1 MGVQSPMTAF
11 LLDVIR
17 MISMT
22 VINALGMAR
31 GRELPLRVPET
42 TNKFLRVSAK
52 PRLMPVSAGSASRPP
67 SLLPRGDDSDEFIA
81 RASGI
86 FRGKRPAIGLAFA
99 ALCSLFVLSSA
110 SSSAQ
115 GTMNFGA
122 SLFEARVCDLI
133 RVDDGIVNSWVGAT
147 NWNVSAN
154 PLFATGAT
162 VSISSQGGSLEF
174 SFDGI
179 TYSSSVTTASATG
192 GTVTFQSVYVRG
204 TMGAHTLVLS
214 SSGYFNTTASL
225 TLSFGAAAQLRF
237 VEMIAAVNTAGSDLQ
252 TTTASTNVV
261 VELLDCSGNHVNSTG
276 DVISIASTPSG
287 VTTANFAV
295 TTATGGYATFSGLR
309 LNTTGTYT
317 LTATGVVGSTTS
329 NLFAIVP
336 AAPAAAAIVSGP
348 DIIGAC
354 TTSATPFVAHVYD
367 GFGNLATNA
376 SINLTLAT
384 SATVMSM
391 SGNVVAAVEGVATF
405 TNFTIGNTEGTVH
418 YMQVTE
424 ASIAGRTT
432 TASLY
437 ITSGSPIANTNLVFL
452 TQPTTTASGG
462 IVAGTNGSVS
472 VRLTDCAG
480 NLATSASYIV
490 YMDEF
495 SGTMFFGT
503 DGDCSSFTS
512 KIATTASVNGIAT
525 FSNMAVA
532 AQSGFSYFLFA
543 HMTTASGSTLTSQFS
558 SVSFPVIAGTS
569 AVARF
574 VPANS
579 PNLSE
584 IAGVDNIADPSNIVE
599 VRLTDCFGNLVTST
613 GTFTV
618 TMSSVPT
625 GIDGLTV
632 TTGTAGLATFTNLT
646 ITTASVEGTAY
657 TLTATPS
664 IAGSGTTSAVVTV
677 YPGAPNHLHFTVQPS
692 TTPSGSHVP
701 GVGGDNV
708 VVAVHDEFNNVTA
721 TGNPTIT
728 LSTTAALT
736 LAGNSINANG
746 GYATFTGLTATG
758 TTGTYRLLATSASVV
773 TGDLS
778 NPFQLVAGTPVA
790 LRFNI
795 QPSTT
800 CNGGILNLFSLSPV
814 DAQGN
819 VVTTSGS
826 FTVNFTASGSSTAV
840 VSPTTAFG
848 NNGTTGS
855 ITGYTFT
862 ASLAGYYNITAT
874 TGNIQN
880 FPGLTLAGTS
890 ATILMDN
897 IYLDINDPTIPAVV
911 CVNPMGPIQWGVFD
925 ACVQPLVRTTATIT
939 ATLNGPTS
947 GLTGNVTTANYNWN
961 GFFTNMVITD
971 PVPGLY
977 SITFATLS
985 VTGATLTTTSSFVVD
1000 AQQMR
1005 FTTVPSTTCVST
1017 VLNNFTLNFAD
1028 ACGSTINMSTTVTL
1042 SVTGGATL
1050 TPSVMTSANGNA
1062 TFSGVTFMTS
1072 TAGTYT
1078 ITATAVNWQGSTL
1091 TTSAVFT
1098 VDASNIAFSGPS
1110 PNAIPCGTTT
1120 SFVSTF
1126 RDNCGNLVPSI
1137 NNNVTVSINNG
1148 GQLNGSTSVTV
1159 SAVNGVATF
1168 NGVMVN
1174 GVVGTTYTLTATGL
1188 SATGAT
1194 VMGTTTITVTP
1205 GVPSQVVF
1213 SVQPSTTGIAGV
1225 NLSTTPQVSVLDVCG
1240 NVVPTAVYQV
1250 SYSIAPASTNTS
1262 ATLNVAP
1269 TNGLVTVNGN
1279 STFTGVNIQQTGT
1292 YMLNAVANFV
1302 SYTPPA
1308 GYGPAPTQLTVT
1320 SASFVILPNVA
1331 YKLGIVQQPSVVNL
1345 ANTVFTT
1352 ATVVEVQDQYSN
1364 RVTTESGRTISMAI
1378 ASGTP
1383 GAALN
1388 GTTSVTTVN
1397 GLATFSSLKINK
1409 TGTYTLSANSSGIT
1423 SATTIA
1429 VEVISGPAVQ
1439 LGYTI
1444 QPVFNQNI
1452 TAASL
1457 FTVTVEA
1464 QDAGGNYVSTN
1475 ATIGIQIGTNGGTY
1489 TSGTLTLSTSNP
1501 VVSTNGIAS
1510 FTVSIDKIG
1519 VYTLLATGSSIT
1531 STGTQTL
1538 VSTTSNL
1545 FNIVAGTPVK
1555 LTLINQPSNGMAGV
1569 ALATQPY
1576 IQIQDAGGNPV
1587 SGGAADGNGTIIG
1600 NEDVTINTTVIFT
1613 PTPPYTTVSTPIT
1626 FTVNANPVFTGVT
1639 GEAQYSGLTFYTA
1652 GNYQIVVNHTNI
1664 DGGPTFTSATS
1675 ASFTIVP
1682 NTASST
1688 TSYVMQPTTQVTV
1701 GTATT
1706 FSTYLRDAWNNR
1718 TTMGTINIARTYGDG
1733 TLSATSVTG
1742 VTDATITYT
1751 AGTDATI
1758 DPPVGSNDVQ
1768 INLTVSGVDITGPL
1782 GTSSSPIFYDQLPS
1796 DAAATKATISAA
1808 ANSAVVGGN
1817 PVTLTVNAFDQY
1829 GNPTTTGTV
1838 YVEVVN
1844 GGGSLATG
1852 SAGVTFNGAT
1862 RATLTGQFSYTLNY
1876 LTGTNASLNGVINA
1890 SVTNYATLGG
1900 THIVGS
1906 PIIIDQVPSTV
1917 AVISTLSADFS
1928 SIMVGGVVG
1937 NTNNCSIPTTA
1948 TITVGAVDQYG
1959 NPTTTGTVTLTM
1971 TQGDGMLVNP
1981 SAGAVLAGNQV
1992 TMTGHTS
1999 YTVQYRSGINATIN
2013 GVFTAV
2019 TSTSGTLVGSPLTID
2034 QVPGVATTATS
2045 TIATTS
2051 TELEANGYAT
2061 AFITVQ
2067 LRDIYSNTTSTLCGQ
2082 TPGLTFVPSTAGT
2095 LVSTTATNVGFGQ
2108 YQWQFV
2114 AGTRA
2119 GITVEFT
2126 GRLNGLALQTST
2138 ASIRL
2143 VPGPASASTSTVSA
2157 SPNTI
2162 TVGGSTST
2170 VTVQLRD
2177 AFGNAIIDDADCVR
2191 LFVTSGPGSVTQIP
2205 TYAGFGTGT
2214 WTGTYTSSGT
2224 PGAVVISAFVDSDG
2238 QPNCTFP
2245 GAGYEAI
2252 LDTAQINVIPGP
2264 AVAATS
2270 TIVGAASSVVV
2281 GQAVNFTVT
2290 LRDQFGNLTTNGT
2303 VSVAVENGGGSLTA
2317 TVGGVINNSTT
2328 GTVTGVTSA
2337 TFTYTAGTNASLNA
2351 VIAARISGSHIV
2363 NSPLTI
2369 DQVPAAVSVTTST
2382 VSANMTTLQV
2392 ACPAPTATVAVQL
2405 RDQYGNNT
2413 NYLGGQTFTLTSSG
2427 PAGFGSLSG
2436 QPITS
2441 VDVNGATTATFTAGT
2456 TATISGT
2463 VTAQINSVAINGSPI
2478 TITQVPGV
2486 PYAVAIT
2493 TQPGNGTGGSPIA
2506 PQPVV
2511 RIVDCNG
2518 NTVTGT
2524 SGTVVTAVINSQT
2537 SPSTP
2542 VGTITAGATATVV
2555 NGVATFS
2562 NLTINKIGTYTVR
2575 FEATGLNN
2583 ALSNSFVISVGPA
2596 AQLAFLV
2603 EPTDT
2608 RAGEIMNPNVQVEVQ
2623 DLGGNHVVTSASINL
2638 AIGTNP
2644 TAGAPGLNIGGG
2656 ATVPTTTG
2664 TAVFTNLS
2672 INKAAAGYTLH
2683 ATGFTLG
2690 SGSVVLTSTT
2700 STAFN
2705 ITANAAAQVAFR
2717 VHPPLQT
2724 TVGTILSPAPVVE
2737 VQDAYGNY
2745 VATSATISVTIGNN
2759 PGGSVLS
2766 GTQTITT
2773 ANGVATFSNLSL
2785 DKVGLGYTL
2794 SASTPGLLP
2803 GSSNAFN
2810 ITSGPAMRVVFIA
2823 EPSGNNIASEPFTT
2837 QPVVEIQDIG
2847 GNRVSTN
2854 AAVTVSIALNGG
2866 TFTTGTLSGVATLN
2880 TINGRATFSGLSI
2893 DKIGNY
2899 TLKVESG
2906 ALASDTTGVF
2916 TIITGAPYRLGFY
2929 TEPGNG
2935 MAGDALNQQPVVQ
2948 VQDKGGNHISNNIN
2962 TSVTLSIGSGPGVI
2976 TSVAQNPVNTFAG
2989 FANFTGLTFNTA
3001 GCYTVVASASGLVSA
3016 TSGTFCIVPNTANA
3030 TTSTIVAATSVIA
3043 GDPTTLVVTRRDRF
3057 NNLTTTGTVDLAIAQ
3072 GGGSLAA
3079 TVVNG
3084 NTVTTNVVYVA
3095 GTNASVNAV
3104 ITAQITGANIV
3115 GSPATIDII
3124 PGPAVP
3130 AASRIASASPTV
3142 VAGQTVALTVTM
3154 GDRYYNPTTNGTV
3167 ALAINQGGGSLSSS
3181 TVTGTTMATVT
3192 YTAGT
3197 NAAVDAIITAQIT
3210 GANVVGSPLSIDIIP
3225 GVIAATTST
3234 VTPTSVTVTV
3244 GNTTSV
3250 TVFKRDQYGNPTT
3263 NGTVTATVL
3272 NAVAAGNAS
3281 IAGVVDN
3288 GTTATVTYQAGTI
3301 AGANIAQIQTLA
3313 NGVAIAPNVQV
3324 TQLAGP
3330 SVAAQSTLTP
3340 TSASVVVGGNTT
3352 LFTVNKRD
3360 IYGNPTTIGTV
3371 SVTITDNGTGGATIG
3386 SVDNG
3391 TTATITYTSGTTAG
3405 VSIAQVNARIS
3416 GTHVQ
3421 GSPANVTQLA
3431 ATVSAITST
3440 ISPAGPAT
3448 VTVGGNTQ
3456 TFTVTKRDVYGNLTT
3471 TGTITVTGT
3480 DFGSNGGSV
3489 NTVTSGSIM
3498 TVTYSSGT
3506 MAGNNRFQI
3515 NARVGGTD
3523 IVNSPVLI
3531 NQIAD
3536 VPARLV
3542 VLAAGNPDAPLFD
3555 VFTTPPPVLAEA
3567 SQGIAFPVTL
3577 GLTDAYGNATNANAT
3592 FTVTVGGTA
3601 GATGTFT
3608 FTNGATS
3615 ASTTVTPATGGVNL
3629 TATFAEGGS
3638 IASTTLTIT
3647 TVHAALAL
3655 SYPTPQVLTVNQP
3668 SVTIN
3673 PIRTGGRPAFTYSIV
3688 AGALPPGLSLNT
3700 STGVITG
3707 VPTDTVLAADTTIIR
3722 VVDIN
3727 GSVDQARVQWR
3738 VNAALT
3744 IYYATTNTLV
3754 INQNYTID
3762 PVVIGGTSPYV
3773 FSTVAGALPAG
3784 LSLNT
3789 STGRISG
3796 APTTTG
3802 TYSVT
3807 VRAVD
3812 ANGAA
3817 DNASLQI
3824 VVVTS
3829 GTQPT
3834 AVNLKAVLQGAHVG
3848 GGSMSTSLNTQG
3860 LIPTTD
3866 PYGQNVTAA
3875 TVPATAVDWVSIEF
3889 RPATDNT
3896 VTIADTVGFVLSN
3909 GNIVAADGSAQIQMA
3924 PTSLPSGSYY
3934 VVVRH
3939 RNHIAVMSAVPV
3951 VLSPNSSTQYNFS
3964 SAQGQAFTSFQQPM
3978 VQVDS
3983 APDVYALVAGDED
3996 QDGIINANDRV
4007 NVRNDSG
4014 QLGYRS
4020 TDLSLDGIVNAVDRV
4035 ISRNNTFRAT
4045 QVP

>member
-1 MGVQSPMTAF
+1 MTAF

-22 VINALGMAR
+22 VINALGMAK

-42 TNKFLRVSAK
+42 TNRFLRVSAK

-110 SSSAQ
+110 SSFAQ

-122 SLFEARVCDLI
+122 SLFESRSCDLI
-133 RVDDGIVNSWVGAT
+133 RVDDGITNSWVGAT
-147 NWNVSAN
+147 NWNTSAN

-162 VSISSQGGSLEF
+162 VSLTSSGGSLMF

-179 TYSSSVTTASATG
+179 TYTSSITTASATG
-192 GTVTFQSVYVRG
+192 GTVSFQSVYVRG
-204 TMGAHTLVLS
+204 AAGSYTLVLS
-214 SSGYFNTTASL
+214 STGYFNTTASL
-225 TLSFGAAAQLRF
+225 TISAGIAAQIRF
-237 VEMIAAVNTAGSDLQ
+237 TEDIAAVNTAGADLQ
-252 TTTASTNVV
+252 TTTASTNIV

-276 DVISIASTPSG
+276 NVLTISSTAPG
-287 VTTANFAV
+287 VTTANFLV
-295 TTATGGYATFSGLR
+295 TTATGGYATFNGLR
-309 LNTTGTYT
+309 LNTSGTYT
-317 LTATGVVGSTTS
+317 LTATGASVGSTTS
-329 NLFAIVP
+329 NVFAIVP
-336 AAPAAAAIVSGP
+336 AAPAEAFIVSGP
-348 DIIGAC
+348 SIMGAC
-354 TTSATPFVAHVYD
+354 TTNATPFVANVYD

-376 SINLTLAT
+376 SITLTLTT
-384 SATVMSM
+384 SASVVSIG
-391 SGNVVAAVEGVATF
+391 GNTAAAVSGVSTF
-405 TNFTIGNTEGTVH
+405 TNFAIGSTAGNVY

-424 ASIAGRTT
+424 ASIHGNTT
-432 TASLY
+432 TSSLTV
-437 ITSGSPIANTNLVFL
+437 IAGQPTSNTGLVFL
-452 TQPTTTASGG
+452 TQPTTTAVGG

-480 NLATSASYIV
+480 NLATSASYLV
-490 YMDEF
+490 YIDEF

-512 KIATTASVNGIAT
+512 KISTTLSVNGIAE
-525 FSNMAVA
+525 FPNMAA
-532 AQSGFSYFLFA
+532 SAQSGFSYFLFA

-558 SVSFPVIAGTS
+558 SISFPLITGTS
-569 AVARF
+569 STIRF

-579 PNLSE
+579 PNTSE
-584 IAGVDNIADPSNIVE
+584 IVGIDNIADPSNIVE
-599 VRLTDCFGNLVTST
+599 VRITDCFGNLVTTT
-613 GTFTV
+613 GSFTV

-625 GIDGLTV
+625 GITGLTV
-632 TTGTAGLATFTNLT
+632 TTGSAGIATFTNLT
-646 ITTASVEGTAY
+646 ITTASVNGTEY

-664 IAGSGTTSAVVTV
+664 TPGTNTTSAVVTV

-701 GVGGDNV
+701 GTTGPDV
-708 VVAVHDEFNNVTA
+708 VVTVQDEFHNTTA
-721 TGNPTIT
+721 TGNPSIT

-736 LAGNSINANG
+736 LSGNTLNATG

-758 TTGTYRLLATSASVV
+758 TTGTYQLFATSASVL
-773 TGDLS
+773 TGEVS
-778 NPFQLVAGTPVA
+778 AQFQLVAGTPVA

-800 CNGGILNLFSLSPV
+800 CVGGALNNFSLSPV

-826 FTVNFTASGSSTAV
+826 FTVNFSVLSSTTASGSI
-840 VSPTTAFG
+840 SPNTAFG
-848 NNGTTGS
+848 NTGTTGS
-855 ITGYTFT
+855 ISGYTFT
-862 ASLAGYYNITAT
+862 PSHAGYYNIQAT
-874 TGNIQN
+874 TGNLSN

-890 ATILMDN
+890 ATFVMDN
-897 IYLDINDPTIPAVV
+897 RILDINDPTIPAVV
-911 CVNPMGPIQWGVFD
+911 CVNPMGAIQYGVFD
-925 ACVQPLVRTTATIT
+925 VCVQPLVRTSATIT
-939 ATLNGPTS
+939 ATLNGPTT
-947 GLTGNVTTANYNWN
+947 GVTGNVTTATNNWT
-961 GFFTNMVITD
+961 GFFTNLVITD
-971 PVPGLY
+971 PVPGNY

-985 VTGATLTTTSSFVVD
+985 VTGATLTTSSSFIVD
-1000 AQQMR
+1000 AQQIA
-1005 FTTVPSTTCVST
+1005 FATQPSTTCVST
-1017 VLNNFTLNFAD
+1017 VLNDFTLALRD
-1028 ACGSTINMSTTVTL
+1028 ACNSAINISTTVTL
-1042 SVTGGATL
+1042 SVSGGATL
-1050 TPSVMTSANGNA
+1050 TPNTMMSTGGMA

-1078 ITATAVNWQGSTL
+1078 ITATAVNFQGNTL
-1091 TTSAVFT
+1091 TIMSAPFT
-1098 VDASNIAFSGPS
+1098 VDANHIDFAGPMPS
-1110 PNAIPCGTTT
+1110 AIPCGTTT
-1120 SFVSTF
+1120 NFVATF
-1126 RDNCGNLVPSI
+1126 RDNCENVVPSI
-1137 NNNVTVSINNG
+1137 TNNVTVSIDNG

-1159 SAVNGVATF
+1159 AAVNGTATF
-1168 NGVMVN
+1168 TGITVN
-1174 GVVGTTYTLTATGL
+1174 GLVGTTYTLTATGL

-1205 GVPSQVVF
+1205 GVPSEIVF

-1225 NLSTTPQVSVLDVCG
+1225 NLSTTPQISVLDMCG
-1240 NVVPTAVYQV
+1240 NVVPTAVYQI
-1250 SYSIAPASTNTS
+1250 SYSVAPASTNTG
-1262 ATLNVAP
+1262 ATLNVQP

-1279 STFTGVNIQQTGT
+1279 STFTGVNLEQTGT

-1302 SYTPPA
+1302 SYTPPV
-1308 GYGPAPTQLTVT
+1308 GYGPAPTQLSVT

-1331 YKLGIVQQPSVVNL
+1331 YRLGLIQQPPATNL
-1345 ANTVFTT
+1345 ANTLFTT
-1352 ATVVEVQDQYSN
+1352 ATVVEVQDQFGN

-1378 ASGTP
+1378 VSGTP
-1383 GAALN
+1383 GAVLS
-1388 GTTSVTTVN
+1388 GTTSTTTVN

-1409 TGTYTLSANSSGIT
+1409 VGTYTLAANSSGIT

-1429 VEVISGPAVQ
+1429 FDVISGPAVQ

-1457 FTVTVEA
+1457 FTVTVET
-1464 QDAGGNYVSTN
+1464 QDAGGNYVNTN
-1475 ATIGIQIGTNGGTY
+1475 ATVGIQIGTNGGTY
-1489 TSGTLTLSTSNP
+1489 TTGTLTISTSNP

-1519 VYTLLATGSSIT
+1519 VYTLVVTGASAT

-1555 LTLINQPSNGMAGV
+1555 LTLINQPSNGTAGV

-1600 NEDVTINTTVIFT
+1600 NEDVTINTTVSFT

-1626 FTVNANPVFTGVT
+1626 FTVNANPIFTGVT
-1639 GEAQYSGLTFYTA
+1639 GEAQYAGLTFYTA
-1652 GNYQIVVNHTNI
+1652 GIYQITVNHTNI
-1664 DGGPTFTSATS
+1664 DGGPTFTSTTS

-1688 TSYVMQPTTQVTV
+1688 TSYVIQPTTQVTV

-1718 TTMGTINIARTYGDG
+1718 TTTGTINIARTYGDG
-1733 TLSATSVTG
+1733 TLSTTNVTG

-1758 DPPVGSNDVQ
+1758 DPPVGINDVQ
-1768 INLTVSGVDITGPL
+1768 INLTVGGVDISGPL

-1796 DAAATKATISAA
+1796 TSAA
-1808 ANSAVVGGN
+1808 INSYIAASAASAIVGGN
-1817 PVTLTVNAFDQY
+1817 PVTLTVNAVDQY
-1829 GNPTTTGTV
+1829 GNPTTTGTI
-1838 YVEVVN
+1838 YVEVVD
-1844 GGGSLATG
+1844 GGGTLATG
-1852 SAGVTFNGAT
+1852 SAGVTFNGST
-1862 RATLTGQFSYTLNY
+1862 QATLVGQFSYTLNY

-1890 SVTNYATLGG
+1890 SVNNYVTAGG
-1900 THIVGS
+1900 THITGS
-1906 PIIIDQVPSTV
+1906 PVIIDQVPSTV
-1917 AVISTLSADFS
+1917 AIISTLSSNFS
-1928 SIMVGGVVG
+1928 SIMVGGIVG
-1937 NTNNCSIPTTA
+1937 NTNTCGTPTTA
-1948 TITVGAVDQYG
+1948 TLTVATVDQYG
-1959 NPTTTGTVTLTM
+1959 NPTTTGTVTLTF
-1971 TQGDGMLVNP
+1971 TQGGGMLANP
-1981 SAGAVLAGNQV
+1981 SAGAMIAGNQV
-1992 TMTGHTS
+1992 TMTGQTS
-1999 YTVQYRSGINATIN
+1999 YTVQYVSSIDASIDAM
-2013 GVFTAV
+2013 FTAV
-2019 TSTSGTLVGSPLTID
+2019 TSTGGTLVGSPLTID
-2034 QVPGVATTATS
+2034 QAPGVATTATS

-2051 TELEANGYAT
+2051 TELEANGTAT
-2061 AFITVQ
+2061 AFITMQ
-2067 LRDIYSNTTSTLCGQ
+2067 LSDIYNNTTSTLCAQ

-2108 YQWQFV
+2108 YRWQFV
-2114 AGTRA
+2114 AGTVA

-2143 VPGPASASTSTVSA
+2143 VPGPASITTSTVSA

-2170 VTVQLRD
+2170 ITVQLRD
-2177 AFGNAIIDDADCVR
+2177 AFGNTIIDDADCVR
-2191 LFVTSGPGSVTQIP
+2191 LFVTSGPGSVTQSP

-2224 PGAVVISAFVDSDG
+2224 PGQVVISAFLKADG
-2238 QPNCTFP
+2238 QPTCTFP
-2245 GAGYEAI
+2245 GPGYFAI

-2270 TIVGAASSVVV
+2270 TIVGSTSSVVV
-2281 GQAVNFTVT
+2281 GQTMDFTVT

-2303 VSVAVENGGGSLTA
+2303 VNVSLENGGGSLTA
-2317 TVGGVINNSTT
+2317 TVGGTIDNSTT
-2328 GTVTGVTSA
+2328 GTVTGVTTAS
-2337 TFTYTAGTNASLNA
+2337 FTYTAGTNASLNA
-2351 VIAARISGSHIV
+2351 EIAARIAGSHIV
-2363 NSPLTI
+2363 NSPLII
-2369 DQVPAAVSVTTST
+2369 DQVPAVAVTSNSF
-2382 VSANMTTLQV
+2382 VLASATTLQV
-2392 ACPAPTATVAVQL
+2392 ACPAPTASVTVQL

-2413 NYLGGQTFTLTSSG
+2413 GNLGGQPFVLTSSG
-2427 PAGFGSLSG
+2427 PLGFGSIGG

-2441 VDVNGATTATFTAGT
+2441 VDMNGATTATFTAGT
-2456 TATISGT
+2456 TATISGSI
-2463 VTAQINSVAINGSPI
+2463 TAQLNSADIGGSPI
-2478 TITQVPGV
+2478 GITQVPGV
-2486 PYAVAIT
+2486 PYAVAIM

-2524 SGTVVTAVINSQT
+2524 SGTVIMAVINSQT

-2542 VGTITAGATATVV
+2542 VGTILANTSATVV
-2555 NGVATFS
+2555 NGVATYT
-2562 NLTINKIGTYTVR
+2562 NLKIDKIGTYTLR
-2575 FEATGLNN
+2575 FETPGLITAT
-2583 ALSNSFVISVGPA
+2583 SSTFVISVGPA

-2603 EPTDT
+2603 NPSDT
-2608 RAGEIMNPNVQVEVQ
+2608 RAGDIMSPNVQVEVQ
-2623 DLGGNHVVTSASINL
+2623 DLGGNHVTTSASINL
-2638 AIGTNP
+2638 AIGINP
-2644 TAGAPGLNIGGG
+2644 TPGAPGMNIGGG

-2664 TAVFTNLS
+2664 TAVFTDLS
-2672 INKAAAGYTLH
+2672 INKAANGYTLY

-2690 SGSVVLTSTT
+2690 SASVVLTPAT
-2700 STAFN
+2700 SATFN
-2705 ITANAAAQVAFR
+2705 IIANVAAQVAFR
-2717 VHPPLQT
+2717 VHPPLQS
-2724 TVGTILSPAPVVE
+2724 TVGTILNPAPVVE

-2745 VATSATISVTIGNN
+2745 VNTVATISVTIGNN
-2759 PGGSVLS
+2759 SGGSVLS
-2766 GTQTITT
+2766 GTQTITSAT
-2773 ANGVATFSNLSL
+2773 GVATFSNLSL

-2794 SASTPGLLP
+2794 SASSPGLLP
-2803 GSSNAFN
+2803 GSSNAFD
-2810 ITSGPAMRVVFIA
+2810 IVSGPPVRVVFIA
-2823 EPSGNNIASEPFTT
+2823 EPSGNNIAAESFTT

-2847 GNRVSTN
+2847 GNRVNTN
-2854 AAVTVSIALNGG
+2854 ATVTVSIALNGG
-2866 TFTTGTLSGVATLN
+2866 TFTTGTLSGVTTLMAS
-2880 TINGRATFSGLSI
+2880 NGRATFSGLSI

-2899 TLKVESG
+2899 TLQVTS
-2906 ALASDTTGVF
+2906 ASLASDTTGIF

-2935 MAGDALNQQPVVQ
+2935 MAGDPLNQQPVVQ
-2948 VQDKGGNHISNNIN
+2948 VQDKGGNYISNNIN
-2962 TSVTLSIGSGPGVI
+2962 TPVTLSIGSGPGVI
-2976 TSVAQNPVNTFAG
+2976 TSITQNPLNTFAG
-2989 FANFTGLTFNTA
+2989 FANFTGMTFNTA
-3001 GCYTVVASASGLVSA
+3001 GCYTIVASAPGLIGA
-3016 TSGTFCIVPNTANA
+3016 TTGTFCIVPNTANA
-3030 TTSTIVAATSVIA
+3030 TTSTIAASASVIA
-3043 GDPTTLVVTRRDRF
+3043 GDNTTLTITRRDRF

-3072 GGGSLAA
+3072 GGGSLSA
-3079 TVVNG
+3079 TMVNG
-3084 NTVTTNVVYVA
+3084 SMVTTNVVYTA
-3095 GTNASVNAV
+3095 GTNASVDAV

-3115 GSPATIDII
+3115 GSPAMIDII
-3124 PGPAVP
+3124 AGPAIP
-3130 AASRIASASPTV
+3130 IASHITSASPTV
-3142 VAGQTVALTVTM
+3142 VAGQSVNLTVM
-3154 GDRYYNPTTNGTV
+3154 MADRFYNPTTNGTV
-3167 ALAINQGGGSLSSS
+3167 SLAILQGGGSLSSS
-3181 TVTGTTMATVT
+3181 TVTGTTMATVS

-3210 GANVVGSPLSIDIIP
+3210 GANIVGSPLVLDIIP

-3234 VTPTSVTVTV
+3234 VTPTTLTVTV
-3244 GNTTSV
+3244 GSTASV

-3263 NGTVTATVL
+3263 NGTVTANVL

-3281 IAGVVDN
+3281 IAGIVDN

-3324 TQLAGP
+3324 TQIPGP
-3330 SVAAQSTLTP
+3330 SVAAQSTITP

-3371 SVTITDNGTGGATIG
+3371 SVTITDNGTGGAMIG

-3405 VSIAQVNARIS
+3405 VNIAQVNALIN

-3421 GSPANVTQLA
+3421 GSPANVTQVA
-3431 ATVSAITST
+3431 ATVSALTST
-3440 ISPAGPAT
+3440 ITPAGPAT
-3448 VTVGGNTQ
+3448 VTVGGNSLV
-3456 TFTVTKRDVYGNLTT
+3456 FTVTKRDVYGNLTT
-3471 TGTITVTGT
+3471 TGTVTVTGT
-3480 DFGSNGGSV
+3480 DFGSNGGAIS
-3489 NTVTSGSIM
+3489 TVTTGSTM
-3498 TVTYSSGT
+3498 TVTYVSGT

-3523 IVNSPVLI
+3523 IINSPVLI
-3531 NQIAD
+3531 HQVAD

-3542 VLAAGNPDAPLFD
+3542 VLAAGNPNSPLFD
-3555 VFTTPPPVLAEA
+3555 VFSTPPPVLAEA
-3567 SQGIAFPVTL
+3567 SQGVAFPVTL
-3577 GLTDAYGNATNANAT
+3577 GLTDMYGNATNANAT
-3592 FTVTVGGTA
+3592 LTITVGGSA
-3601 GATGTFT
+3601 GATGMVT

-3615 ASTTVTPATGGVNL
+3615 ATTNVTPMTGGSNLTVTFTD
-3629 TATFAEGGS
+3629 GGS
-3638 IASTTLTIT
+3638 ISSTTLTIT
-3647 TVHAALAL
+3647 TVHDALAL
-3655 SYPTPQVLTVNQP
+3655 SYATPQVLTVNQP

-3673 PIRTGGRPAFTYSIV
+3673 PTRTGGRAPFTYSVV

-3707 VPTDTVLAADTTIIR
+3707 IPTDTVLAADTTIIR
-3722 VVDIN
+3722 VVDVN
-3727 GSVDQARVQWR
+3727 GSLDQARIQWK

-3754 INQNYTID
+3754 INQNYAID
-3762 PVVIGGTSPYV
+3762 PVVIGGTAPYT
-3773 FSTVAGALPAG
+3773 FSTIAGALPAG

-3802 TYSVT
+3802 TFSVT
-3807 VRAVD
+3807 VHAVD
-3812 ANGAA
+3812 VNGAA

-3824 VVVTS
+3824 IVVTS
-3829 GTQPT
+3829 STQPT
-3834 AVNLKAVLQGAHVG
+3834 AVNLKVVLQGAHVG
-3848 GGSMSTSLNTQG
+3848 GGTMSTSLNTQG

-3866 PYGQNVTAA
+3866 PYGQNVTVA
-3875 TVPATAVDWVSIEF
+3875 TVPAGAVDWVELEF
-3889 RPATDNT
+3889 RPSTDNT
-3896 VTIADTVGFVLSN
+3896 MTIADTVGFVMSN
-3909 GNIVAADGSAQIQMA
+3909 GSVVAPDGSAQIQMGSA
-3924 PTSLPSGSYY
+3924 SLPSGSYY

-3939 RNHIAVMSAVPV
+3939 RNHLAVMSSVPV
-3951 VLSPNSSTQYNFS
+3951 VLSPNSSTQYNFTT
-3964 SAQGQAFTSFQQPM
+3964 AQGQAFTSFQLPM
-3978 VQVDS
+3978 IQVDT
-3983 APDVYALVAGDED
+3983 APDVYAMVAGDQN
-3996 QDGIINANDRV
+3996 QDGIVNATDRV